1 MSKRSPTTK
10 DVGLLFQLF
19 KDSQLILTTE
29 FQRNSVWPR
38 AAKAYLVDTILND
51 KPIPILFF
59 QRVTSAQS
67 TRSQYMV
74 IDGQQRLRAIFEFLD
89 GRFAITEGDGPWK
102 NKKFDVLTLEQQQ
115 KILNYDLIVEE
126 LSGYSEKDIRDMFLR
141 MNRYVVKLSPQEMRH
156 AKYHGKFKDFVDRL
170 GAWKIWRDYK
180 IFSDS
185 QICRMKPTE
194 FAAELAVL
202 LIEGPQDKKA
212 VLDLYYGEY
221 REKFEAGGSVEKR
234 LTEYIEWISATIPEF
249 KKSRFRKPTD
259 IYGLIGALDV
269 VSVHGKRLRALDKD
283 AIGDR
288 LATLERQTLEKDVSG
303 DVAKYIVA
311 ASRQTDN
318 IKPRTA
324 RIEVLVS
331 LLTRV

>member
-1 MSKRSPTTK
+1 
-10 DVGLLFQLF
+10 LLFQLF
-19 KDSQLILTTE
+19 KENQLVLTTE

-38 AAKAYLVDTILND
+38 AAKAYLIDTILND

-74 IDGQQRLRAIFEFLD
+74 IDGQQRLRAIFEYLD
-89 GRFAITEGDGPWK
+89 RRFAVTEGEGPWK
-102 NKKFDVLTLEQQQ
+102 NKKFDALAPEQQQ
-115 KILNYDLIVEE
+115 RILNYDLIVEE

-156 AKYHGKFKDFVDRL
+156 AKYHGRFKEFVDRL
-170 GAWKIWRDYK
+170 GAWKMWREHK
-180 IFSDS
+180 IFSDA

-194 FAAELAVL
+194 FAAELTVL

-212 VLDLYYGEY
+212 VLDLYYGQY
-221 REKFEAGGSVEKR
+221 RDKFEAGSSVQKR
-234 LTEYIEWISATIPEF
+234 LEEYLDWIRDVVPNF
-249 KKSRFRKPTD
+249 KKSRFRKPVD
-259 IYGLIGALDV
+259 LYGLIGALDV
-269 VSVHGKRLRALDKD
+269 VSVHSKRLRALDKVML
-283 AIGDR
+283 ADR
-288 LATLERQTLEKDVSG
+288 LATFERQTLEKDVSG
-303 DVAKYIVA
+303 DIAKYVVA

-324 RIEVLVS
+324 RIEVLV
-331 LLTRV
+331 LLMTRV